1 MPTGASD
8 QIPLDK
14 SWECHMNEGWGIR
27 DKTTDWLRGFD
38 FVLEELQ
45 GPLNIKHTSWQGSG
59 FRAFPSFCPQ
69 SASSPVGHGRCLG
82 GARVGVDI
90 SLGLQPI

>member
-45 GPLNIKHTSWQGSG
+45 GPLNVTLNTHHGKVL
-59 FRAFPSFCPQ
+59 AFAHFLLFAHKALLP
-69 SASSPVGHGRCLG
+69 L
-82 GARVGVDI
+82 
-90 SLGLQPI
+90 